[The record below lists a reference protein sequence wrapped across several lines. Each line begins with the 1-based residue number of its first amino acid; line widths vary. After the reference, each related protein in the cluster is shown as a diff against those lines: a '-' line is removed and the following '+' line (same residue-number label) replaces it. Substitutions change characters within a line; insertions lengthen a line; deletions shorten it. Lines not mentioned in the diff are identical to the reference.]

1 MDYTPNRLGDDI
13 KKDNIPTEAIDNMLV
28 GIDTSPM
35 KTYTEEMD
43 EAIEQLKIL
52 QPIEKEVAMAVVNG
66 ISFKAIATK
75 LDLDIATVKLI
86 RNRKHVREFISDYL
100 KEITIKEKQNREDL
114 IAQIVEARLNNLDEN
129 EDMASLSNKDT
140 LDLIMALDQIQK
152 EREKAELGT
161 KDNQVVNILNLI
173 KKD

>member
-1 MDYTPNRLGDDI
+1 MNYEPNKLGDDI
-13 KKDNIPTEAIDNMLV
+13 KKDNISTEVIDNMLI
-28 GIDTSPM
+28 GMDTSPM

-75 LDLDIATVKLI
+75 LDLDLATVKLI

-114 IAQIVEARLNNLDEN
+114 IAQIVESRLNNLDEN
-129 EDMASLSNKDT
+129 EDMSSLSNKDT

>member
-1 MDYTPNRLGDDI
+1 MNYEPNKLGDDI
-13 KKDNIPTEAIDNMLV
+13 KKDNISTEVIDNMLI

-75 LDLDIATVKLI
+75 LDLDLATVKLI

-114 IAQIVEARLNNLDEN
+114 IAQIVESRLNNLDEN
-129 EDMASLSNKDT
+129 EDMSSLSNKDT